1 MNQGELFMNNI
12 KNIADI
18 LPEGL
23 NESTIEAIFDM
34 VDSTINEQVEEK
46 IGLLEA
52 KVNAYLR
59 SKIDQLKDQAF
70 TELSE
75 ESEVFR
81 NARLFESVRTLMA
94 LELSDSDEEGALTE
108 LTSQHG
114 ELQEEFS
121 VLDEQLD
128 TLVSENEKLQGT
140 IKVLGSKLS
149 LTEQTVDELEGQKFQ
164 LLEEV
169 ENLEASKEEAFVSSE
184 KAIVISTADR
194 EINEERVH
202 SSNEFLTD
210 EVMKFMP
217 FSQS

>member
-1 MNQGELFMNNI
+1 MSNI

-23 NESTIEAIFDM
+23 DESTVEAIFGL

-59 SKIDQLKDQAF
+59 TKVDQLKEQAL

-94 LELSDSDEEGALTE
+94 LELNSDDEEGALSE
-108 LTSQHG
+108 MTSQHG
-114 ELQEEFS
+114 ELQEEFD
-121 VLDEQLD
+121 VLTEQVNA
-128 TLVSENEKLQGT
+128 LVRENEKLQNT
-140 IKVLGSKLS
+140 VKVLDSKVS
-149 LTEQTVDELEGQKFQ
+149 ITENTVEELEGQKAQ

-169 ENLEASKEEAFVSSE
+169 ENLEAASDEKFNSSE
-184 KAIVISTADR
+184 RAVVVSRADQ
-194 EINEERVH
+194 EINEEKRT
-202 SSNEFLTD
+202 SFDNEFLND

>member
-1 MNQGELFMNNI
+1 MNTL
-12 KNIADI
+12 KNIAEI

-23 NESTIEAIFDM
+23 DESTVDAIFGL

-59 SKIDQLKDQAF
+59 TKVDQLKEQALA
-70 TELSE
+70 ELSE
-75 ESEVFR
+75 ESEVYR

-94 LELSDSDEEGALTE
+94 LELNSDDDENALSE
-108 LTSQHG
+108 MTSQHG
-114 ELQEEFS
+114 ELQEEFD
-121 VLDEQLD
+121 VLTDQVNN
-128 TLVSENEKLQGT
+128 LVLENEKLQNT
-140 IKVLGSKLS
+140 VKVLDNKLNI
-149 LTEQTVDELEGQKFQ
+149 TEQSVVDLEGQKSQ

-169 ENLEASKEEAFVSSE
+169 ENLEASKDEAFVSSE
-184 KAIVISTADR
+184 KAVVVSQADE
-194 EINEERVH
+194 EINEERTYD
-202 SSNEFLTD
+202 NKFLND

>member
-1 MNQGELFMNNI
+1 MNLGELFMNDI

-23 NESTIEAIFDM
+23 NESTVEAIFEM
-34 VDSTINEQVEEK
+34 VDSTINEQVDEK

-52 KVNAYLR
+52 KVGAYLR
-59 SKIDQLKDQAF
+59 SKIDQLKDQAL

-94 LELSDSDEEGALTE
+94 LELSDSDEENALSE
-108 LTSQHG
+108 MTSQHG
-114 ELQEEFS
+114 ELQEEFD
-121 VLDEQLD
+121 VLGEQLNA
-128 TLVSENEKLQGT
+128 LASENEKLHGT
-140 IKVLGSKLS
+140 VKVLGGKLS
-149 LTEQTVDELEGQKFQ
+149 LTEQTIDELEGQNVQ

-184 KAIVISTADR
+184 KAIVISNADK

-217 FSQS
+217 FSQP

>member
-1 MNQGELFMNNI
+1 MSNL
-12 KNIADI
+12 KNIAEI

-23 NESTIEAIFDM
+23 DESTVEAIFSL

-59 SKIDQLKDQAF
+59 TKIDNLKEQALA
-70 TELSE
+70 ELSE
-75 ESEVFR
+75 ENEVYR

-94 LELSDSDEEGALTE
+94 LELNTDDEDSALSEMTN
-108 LTSQHG
+108 QHG
-114 ELQEEFS
+114 DLQEEFDVLTEQVNS
-121 VLDEQLD
+121 LVLENDKLQNTVKVLD
-128 TLVSENEKLQGT
+128 N
-140 IKVLGSKLS
+140 KVS
-149 LTEQTVDELEGQKFQ
+149 LTEQTVDELEGHKSQ

-184 KAIVISTADR
+184 KAVVISRADR
-194 EINEERVH
+194 EVNEERTYD
-202 SSNEFLTD
+202 NKFLTD

>member
-1 MNQGELFMNNI
+1 MSNI

-23 NESTIEAIFDM
+23 DESTVEAIFGL

-59 SKIDQLKDQAF
+59 TKVDQLKEQAL

-94 LELSDSDEEGALTE
+94 LELNSDDEEGALSE
-108 LTSQHG
+108 MTSQHG
-114 ELQEEFS
+114 ELQEEFD
-121 VLDEQLD
+121 VLTEQVNA
-128 TLVSENEKLQGT
+128 LVRENEKLQNT
-140 IKVLGSKLS
+140 VKVLDSKVS
-149 LTEQTVDELEGQKFQ
+149 ITENTVEELEGQKAQ

-169 ENLEASKEEAFVSSE
+169 ENLEAASDEKFNSSE
-184 KAIVISTADR
+184 RAVVVSRADQ
-194 EINEERVH
+194 EINEEKRT
-202 SSNEFLTD
+202 SFDNEFLND

-217 FSQS
+217 FS

>member
-1 MNQGELFMNNI
+1 MSNLT
-12 KNIADI
+12 NIADI

-23 NESTIEAIFDM
+23 SESTVEAIFGL

-59 SKIDQLKDQAF
+59 TKIDQLKEQALS
-70 TELSE
+70 ELSE
-75 ESEVFR
+75 ESEVYR

-94 LELSDSDEEGALTE
+94 LELTNDDEENALSE
-108 LTSQHG
+108 MTSQHG
-114 ELQEEFS
+114 ELQEEFD
-121 VLDEQLD
+121 V
-128 TLVSENEKLQGT
+128 
-140 IKVLGSKLS
+140 
-149 LTEQTVDELEGQKFQ
+149 LTEQLNGIVKENETLQNTVKVLDNKLTLTENTVGELEGQKSQ

-169 ENLEASKEEAFVSSE
+169 ENLEASKEEAFASSE
-184 KAIVISTADR
+184 KAVVISRADE
-194 EINEERVH
+194 EINEERTYE
-202 SSNEFLTD
+202 NQFLND

>member
-1 MNQGELFMNNI
+1 MSNLNNI
-12 KNIADI
+12 AEI

-23 NESTIEAIFDM
+23 DESTVEAIFGL

-59 SKIDQLKDQAF
+59 TKIDQLKEQALA
-70 TELSE
+70 ELSE
-75 ESEVFR
+75 ESEVYR

-94 LELSDSDEEGALTE
+94 LELTTDDEDSALSEMTN
-108 LTSQHG
+108 QHG
-114 ELQEEFS
+114 ELQEEFD
-121 VLDEQLD
+121 VLTEQVNS
-128 TLVSENEKLQGT
+128 LVLENDKLQNT
-140 IKVLGSKLS
+140 VKVLNSKVS
-149 LTEQTVDELEGQKFQ
+149 LTEQTVEELEGHKSQ

-169 ENLEASKEEAFVSSE
+169 ENLEASKEEAFASSE
-184 KAIVISTADR
+184 KAVVISRADQ
-194 EINEERVH
+194 ELNEERTYD
-202 SSNEFLTD
+202 NKFLTD